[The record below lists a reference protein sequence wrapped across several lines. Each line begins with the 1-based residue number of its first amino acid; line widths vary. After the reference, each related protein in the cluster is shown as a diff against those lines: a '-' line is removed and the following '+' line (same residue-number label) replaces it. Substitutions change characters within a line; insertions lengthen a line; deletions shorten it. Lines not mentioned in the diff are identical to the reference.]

1 MVMMPVPHAQRD
13 GVSDN
18 YHVSDADEEPDEVE
32 VNENSG
38 ESDSDSSQDG
48 EYALHR
54 KEVVQTTRWQGT
66 RLRSGS
72 MRGLGRRENIVP
84 PVAKDGDS
92 M

>member
-1 MVMMPVPHAQRD
+1 MKILENQTVTVVRMVNM
-13 GVSDN
+13 
-18 YHVSDADEEPDEVE
+18 
-32 VNENSG
+32 
-38 ESDSDSSQDG
+38 
-48 EYALHR
+48 LCR
-54 KEVVQTTRWQGT
+54 KEVDIYVQTTRWQGT